1 VNALR
6 TYADREPVADDGL
19 HTLASESAD
28 FDGFGGGVVRKAR
41 NNPAGTIHAVESSRD
56 RTACGLHLHKLHV
69 FAALTFE
76 SSEHT
81 RRCGACSEALRQ
93 VGFHFG

>member
-6 TYADREPVADDGL
+6 AYVDREPVADYGL

-28 FDGFGGGVVRKAR
+28 FDGFGVGVVRKAR
-41 NNPAGTIHAVESSRD
+41 NQPAGTTHAIESARD
-56 RTACGLHLHKLHV
+56 STACGLRLHKLHV

-76 SSEHT
+76 SSERT

-93 VGFHFG
+93 VGFRFA